1 MSERKNL
8 KPPIRQE
15 DLVVALAA
23 ARTAWI
29 LTNLDR
35 NHDRSR
41 PLRRSAPAALKW
53 KLPPRSLLNAGRCS
67 AAAGKPSR
75 CNN

>member
-8 KPPIRQE
+8 KPPVRQE

-35 NHDRSR
+35 NRDRPR
-41 PLRRSAPAALKW
+41 PLRRSTLAALEW
-53 KLPPRSLLNAGRCS
+53 KLPPRSLLNAGHCS
-67 AAAGKPSR
+67 AALGKPSR